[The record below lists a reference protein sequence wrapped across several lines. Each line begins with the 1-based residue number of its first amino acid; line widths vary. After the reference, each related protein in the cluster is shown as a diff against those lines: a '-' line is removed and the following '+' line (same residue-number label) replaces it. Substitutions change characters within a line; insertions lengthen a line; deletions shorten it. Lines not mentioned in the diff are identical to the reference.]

1 MSTPQS
7 RSEVERTRSELEAIR
22 AKLPATPYSALDAKQ
37 RARFGELRAAM
48 LAHREAIKKA
58 KGW

>member
-22 AKLPATPYSALDAKQ
+22 AKLPATPYCALDAKQ
-37 RARFGELRAAM
+37 RAWFGELRAAM
-48 LAHREAIKKA
+48 LAHREAIKKVR
-58 KGW
+58 GW